1 MIALLLA
8 SALATPAFAGG
19 AATPVAVAPAAPA
32 AKVGQPAPEIAL
44 KDLSGKDVKLSSFR
58 GKTVVVEWFNPGCPF
73 VVYAHGEGP
82 LKDMA
87 KTAAQSG
94 VVWLA
99 VNSSAPGKEGS
110 GLDVNKA
117 AVAKWGIT
125 HPVLLDESGVTGRAF
140 GATSTPAMYVVDP
153 KGTLVYAGAL
163 DNAPLGKVDGT
174 PVNYVRAALDDVAA
188 GRAVATPVTKSYGCG
203 VKYGS

>member
-8 SALATPAFAGG
+8 FALPAPAFAGG
-19 AATPVAVAPAAPA
+19 AAAPAATAATA

-73 VVYAHGEGP
+73 VVYAHGDGP

-99 VNSSAPGKEGS
+99 VNSSAPGKEGN

-117 AVAKWGIT
+117 AAAKWGIT

-163 DNAPLGKVDGT
+163 DNAPLGKAEGA

-188 GRAVATPVTKSYGCG
+188 GRAVATPTTKSYGCS